1 MTDRQGVRDA
11 CTAIVKSALLNAD
24 THTITV
30 DGTSCAKKTS
40 VLAATGRP
48 VTKVQLQFNAKNAD
62 TFGASMVGYVCAGMT
77 TQSLDPR
84 PKFNDRSPLNVLEWH
99 LLWKLMDT
107 YVQRFGNRKPDTSVP
122 GVTDFLQEFV
132 GTFETLKSWYVYAYF
147 RSRINGVAFIDTNVE
162 RCDRLRAIRNE
173 GSDVERSLWLFYT
186 PLQNLM
192 YQVLYPDALI
202 DMIWFDSCATDE
214 VVAGLADFMN
224 DLLATVS
231 ARPSVDRRAIPIN
244 LAPPVVTVHGRDF
257 NEHNIGEHVYRSI
270 GRTGVK
276 RILRPGSA
284 TFDLSACTPDYLTV
298 DEVTGP
304 DGETW
309 CKVARHT
316 DCSRAVRLEKRRMS
330 RRRMVRDERDEE
342 EDEGEEEEE
351 VVSRKRTMR
360 VCK

>member
-1 MTDRQGVRDA
+1 M
-11 CTAIVKSALLNAD
+11 NA
-24 THTITV
+24 
-30 DGTSCAKKTS
+30 
-40 VLAATGRP
+40 
-48 VTKVQLQFNAKNAD
+48 N
-62 TFGASMVGYVCAGMT
+62 TFGASMVGYVCAGLT
-77 TQSLDPR
+77 NQSLDPR

-132 GTFETLKSWYVYAYF
+132 GTFETLRSWYVYAYF

-162 RCDRLRAIRNE
+162 RCDRLRTFRNE
-173 GSDVERSLWLFYT
+173 GSDEERSLWLFYT

-192 YQVLYPDALI
+192 YQVLYPDAVI
-202 DMIWFDSCATDE
+202 DMIWFDSCAVDE
-214 VVAGLADFMN
+214 VVAGIADFMN
-224 DLLATVS
+224 DLLAMVS
-231 ARPSVDRRAIPIN
+231 ARPIVDRRVIPFN

-257 NEHNIGEHVYRSI
+257 NEHNIGAHVYRSI

-276 RILRPGSA
+276 SILRPDSA

-309 CKVARHT
+309 SKVARNT
-316 DCSRAVRLEKRRMS
+316 DCSRAARHEKKKSRKRM
-330 RRRMVRDERDEE
+330 RTRDEREE
-342 EDEGEEEEE
+342 EEEEEE
-351 VVSRKRTMR
+351 VVSRKRTLC
-360 VCK
+360 VF